1 MAGRK
6 DAPFRLFNL
15 RYVPLFAAFLI
26 LGIFSVSL
34 SYLAAAL
41 LMAVALL
48 CLVALVFTRSLTR
61 GVAVVLA
68 LTLVVGYLSAFTA
81 LHVRNEVGAE
91 GYYTVNCRVVSVR
104 EEDGVYFAE
113 ADGLR
118 IGGKLYAGGVT
129 LKTDKPLAEGDRVT
143 AIGTISIRKLSLA
156 GTFDAL
162 QYRKGKKYV
171 MTADVCDVAPGRPAL
186 AARIR
191 GKIREMLLRYQGDRA
206 GAFSCAMLFGDT
218 SYMADEDLDAMR
230 SVGVAHV
237 FAVSGLHVG
246 VLSAAILLLLKKLK
260 AKRYVPFL
268 VMIPILGFYAYLAG
282 FTPSVLR
289 ASVMI
294 LLYLTASL
302 LGMRY
307 DDLSALSFAAVL
319 ILIVRPLY
327 LFDVSFL
334 LSFLALFGIVSLAS
348 PLEKCFNRR
357 KIPPFLASALALSV
371 STSVAILPVSATI
384 FGKVSLLGVL
394 LNVVVV
400 PLASLTYLLTVILL
414 PFALLYSGF
423 GGVLGALRFL
433 PLAMIEIGEWGASV
447 NVTGEHSFAAWEF
460 VLYYATLL
468 FVGKYSLARPKVK
481 LVAGAVV
488 FATFGILLF
497 AL

>member
-15 RYVPLFAAFLI
+15 RYVPLFAAFLV

-41 LMAVALL
+41 IIAVALL

-91 GYYTVNCRVVSVR
+91 GYYTVTCRVVSVR
-104 EEDGVYFAE
+104 EKDGAFYAE
-113 ADGLR
+113 AEALR
-118 IGGKLYAGGVT
+118 IGGKFYAGGVT
-129 LKTDKPLAEGDRVT
+129 IETDKPLAEGDRVT
-143 AIGTISIRKLSLA
+143 AIGSLSVRKLSLA
-156 GTFDAL
+156 TNFDAL

-171 MTADVCDVAPGRPAL
+171 MTADVCDVTAGRPAL

-191 GKIREMLLRYQGDRA
+191 GKIRDLLLRYQGDRA
-206 GAFSCAMLFGDT
+206 GAFSFAMLFGDT
-218 SYMADEDLDAMR
+218 SYMAGEDVKTMR

-260 AKRYVPFL
+260 AKRYVPLL

-289 ASVMI
+289 ASLMI

-319 ILIVRPLY
+319 ILIIRPLY

-334 LSFLALFGIVSLAS
+334 LSFLALFGIISLAS
-348 PLEKCFNRR
+348 PLEKFFKRR
-357 KIPPFLASALALSV
+357 KMPSFLASSLALSV
-371 STSVAILPVSATI
+371 GTSVAILPVSATI
-384 FGKVSLLGVL
+384 FGRISLLSVL
-394 LNVVVV
+394 LNVFVV
-400 PLASLTYLLTVILL
+400 PFASLTYLLTVVLL

-423 GGVLGALRFL
+423 GGMLAALKFL
-433 PLAMIEIGEWGASV
+433 PFAMVESGEWGASV
-447 NVTGEHSFAAWEF
+447 NLTGEHVFSSWELVF
-460 VLYYATLL
+460 YYAALL

>member
-6 DAPFRLFNL
+6 DVPFRLFNL

-26 LGIFSVSL
+26 LGIFSISL

-41 LMAVALL
+41 IIAVALL

-81 LHVRNEVGAE
+81 LHVRNEVGLE
-91 GYYTVNCRVVSVR
+91 GYYTVHCRVVGVR
-104 EEDGVYFAE
+104 VEEGVYYAE
-113 ADGLR
+113 ADGLTC
-118 IGGKLYAGGVT
+118 GGKRYAGGIT
-129 LKTDKPLAEGDRVT
+129 IQTDKPLAEGDRVT
-143 AIGTISIRKLSLA
+143 AIGSVSIRKITFSTA
-156 GTFDAL
+156 FDAL
-162 QYRKGKKYV
+162 QYRKGKKYA
-171 MTADVCDVAPGRPAL
+171 MTADVCDVTPGRPTL

-191 GKIREMLLRYQGDRA
+191 GKIRDLLLRYQGDRA
-206 GAFSCAMLFGDT
+206 NGFSYAMLFGDT
-218 SYMADEDLDAMR
+218 SYMEGADLKTMR

-246 VLSAAILLLLKKLK
+246 VLSAAILSLLKKLK
-260 AKRYVPFL
+260 AKGYVRLL

-319 ILIVRPLY
+319 ILIIRPLY

-348 PLEKCFNRR
+348 PLERAFKKRR
-357 KIPPFLASALALSV
+357 MPSFLASALALSV

-384 FGKVSLLGVL
+384 FGSVSLLGVL
-394 LNVVVV
+394 LNVLIV
-400 PLASLTYLLTVILL
+400 PLASLTYLLTLILL
-414 PFALLYSGF
+414 PLAALYSGF
-423 GGVLGALRFL
+423 GGVLIMLRSL
-433 PLAMIEIGEWGASV
+433 PLAMIEMGEWGASL
-447 NVTGEHSFAAWEF
+447 NVTGEHSFATWEI